1 MQIVID
7 SPTISRGFKAI
18 DEAESWMLN
27 EEGMWGYSR
36 AKTSFPFPR
45 NRNNLVFP
53 VGFFSSKERT
63 EQTTEVWSLRCFL
76 EYSVP
81 RIKPKEEGGIIF
93 PQTTLQKHR
102 HRIEVDIF
110 RIWNGSS
117 HNYWSTILHLKWGN
131 VRFWTATD
139 YAMDVLSSSSGNSY
153 ASVAIMSGTVFI
165 VFSTICWIFMSSA
178 ETSSSPRRRMSG
190 MYSALTKVAYLATGI
205 LNNLLDVVSFADT
218 RRPVFSEHFSRMMI
232 FRTPMRN
239 RRWLN

>member
-1 MQIVID
+1 M
-7 SPTISRGFKAI
+7 
-18 DEAESWMLN
+18 
-27 EEGMWGYSR
+27 
-36 AKTSFPFPR
+36 
-45 NRNNLVFP
+45 
-53 VGFFSSKERT
+53 
-63 EQTTEVWSLRCFL
+63 
-76 EYSVP
+76 
-81 RIKPKEEGGIIF
+81 
-93 PQTTLQKHR
+93 
-102 HRIEVDIF
+102 
-110 RIWNGSS
+110 
-117 HNYWSTILHLKWGN
+117 
-131 VRFWTATD
+131 RFWTATD

-239 RRWLN
+239 RR